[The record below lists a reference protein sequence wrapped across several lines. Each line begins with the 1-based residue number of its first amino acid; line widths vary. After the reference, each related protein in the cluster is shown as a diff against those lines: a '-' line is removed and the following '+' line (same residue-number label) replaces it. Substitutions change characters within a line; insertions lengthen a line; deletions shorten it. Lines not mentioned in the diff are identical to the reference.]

1 MSAGTTNGGDAT
13 FTTAPCPPSATTN
26 AASAITLTGAT
37 LNGTVND
44 NGADTTVT
52 FDYGPT
58 TEYGATA
65 AGGTVAA
72 NAGNTDV
79 SGTLSGLACNTL
91 YHFRVSATN
100 SSGTTNGGDAMF
112 TTDPCPPDA
121 PTALMATPGDSQ
133 AVIAF
138 TAPASDGGSAITNY
152 EYSTDNGTNWTARL
166 PAATTSPVTIT
177 GLTNGTTYQIKL
189 RAINNSGAG
198 AASTAVS
205 VTPTA
210 ACGAG
215 IALTTGA
222 GALWQQLA
230 LPCVPS
236 GDNTVAAIFGSGSAS
251 NLTTGDYG
259 TPNPGAGT
267 GWVIERRTVGD
278 TPANVRLLAND
289 AFDPNLGYWIKS
301 FQAPAGG
308 NLSIAGTA
316 TPVTLGGGC
325 ASANGCAVIP
335 VTTPGNVNR
344 YNLVPNPFPYAVDW
358 SKVRVRVGGSSGTVY
373 SPCQAY
379 GITDGCTGPAAG
391 PASPPVL
398 SNQISIWNGTGYV
411 YPTDLAPSLGNL
423 LYFKSFWVKV
433 LPGAS
438 GKTIELL
445 IPAEVSTIGQWQ
457 PEGLP
462 WYLAWLDWLA
472 PPAAAETAPITAAA
486 HPQGLP
492 HAGDWYV
499 RLKLDNHVTGWKSY
513 SNLLGQMAGTQAG
526 FDLRD
531 LDAMAPFAKPYLTLV
546 FPHPEWGDKAGDYSA
561 DFRPPQPR
569 GKPVD
574 WLFEVR
580 ADPVNNGVFLSWEG
594 DPAILKRS
602 RLVDVR
608 TGKTLNVSAG
618 KWAKKGYP
626 IQAKGTV
633 ERYIWRYL
641 GP

>member
-1 MSAGTTNGGDAT
+1 MGTLTLSGTISDTDPQDTT
-13 FTTAPCPPSATTN
+13 FT
-26 AASAITLTGAT
+26 ASGITLAA
-37 LNGTVND
+37 N
-44 NGADTTVT
+44 TTYWVVL
-52 FDYGPT
+52 
-58 TEYGATA
+58 GATA
-65 AGGTVAA
+65 GDLFSWSYTADNSGVGAGFSVDWASSS
-72 NAGNTDV
+72 D
-79 SGTLSGLACNTL
+79 SGASWSSFSDGP
-91 YHFRVSATN
+91 YKMKVEVN
-100 SSGTTNGGDAMF
+100 SS
-112 TTDPCPPDA
+112 PCG
-121 PTALMATPGDSQ
+121 PG
-133 AVIAF
+133 I
-138 TAPASDGGSAITNY
+138 P
-152 EYSTDNGTNWTARL
+152 
-166 PAATTSPVTIT
+166 
-177 GLTNGTTYQIKL
+177 
-189 RAINNSGAG
+189 
-198 AASTAVS
+198 
-205 VTPTA
+205 
-210 ACGAG
+210 
-215 IALTTGA
+215 LTTGS

-236 GDNTVAAIFGSGSAS
+236 GTNTVAAIFGSGSAS
-251 NLTTGDYG
+251 GLNTPQYG
-259 TPNPGAGT
+259 IAKPSDTPPT
-267 GWVIERRTVGD
+267 GWVIERRDVGD
-278 TPANVRLLAND
+278 TPANVRLLASD
-289 AFDPNLGYWIKS
+289 AFNPNLGYWIKS
-301 FQAPAGG
+301 FQAPTGG
-308 NLSIAGTA
+308 KLSITSGNE

-325 ASANGCAVIP
+325 GSANGCAVIP

-358 SKVRVRVGGSSGTVY
+358 SKVRVRVTANSTATVY

-379 GITDGCTGPAAG
+379 GMTTLQGCTGPAAE

-398 SNQISIWNGTGYV
+398 SNQISIWNDTGNDYDNI
-411 YPTDLAPSLGNL
+411 TDLAPSLGNL
-423 LYFKSFWVKV
+423 RYFKSFWVKV

-445 IPAEVSTIGQWQ
+445 IPAEVSTMGQAQ

-462 WYLAWLDWLA
+462 WYLAWMDWLA
-472 PPAAAETAPITAAA
+472 PPAAAETAPIAAAA

-608 TGKTLNVSAG
+608 TGSTINVAAA

-641 GP
+641 GR